1 METPDKIF
9 LNIPKGDGKPDLD
22 ATTWDTREFADCIN
36 VEYVRKRKD
45 IDFDNE
51 FAKFIDKI
59 EEERCHKLPD
69 DELYRLRLCAKHF
82 SLL

>member
-22 ATTWDTREFADCIN
+22 ATTWETREFADCIN
-36 VEYVRKRKD
+36 VEYIKNKPL
-45 IDFDNE
+45 DFDAE

-59 EEERCHKLPD
+59 ENQLCHKLPD
-69 DELYRLRLCAKHF
+69 AELFRLRACAKHF